1 MEIQED
7 DVHNNKDL
15 IEVEETDSSLGKL
28 KLKALYLTNRALSFD
43 TRSQHD

>member
-7 DVHNNKDL
+7 DVDNDKDL

-28 KLKALYLTNRALSFD
+28 KLKAQYLTYRA
-43 TRSQHD
+43 

>member
-28 KLKALYLTNRALSFD
+28 KLKALYLTNRANNLIS
-43 TRSQHD
+43 